1 MSERYNPQQ
10 PNYSLDDILAEFGSS
25 PSPSA
30 PPQPVEEA
38 PTVVTP
44 IPQDPEKVEA
54 IFQLKERLEVRPQTK
69 TQGESKPRDRVEPRS
84 TRSQQGETPPTT
96 QIQKET
102 PPTTQGRGETPP
114 ATDTQPPQAQPDAQ
128 DEPKAKV
135 VLFPEQEKK
144 QPSQPQ
150 QPPTPGPEPVEFHHT
165 GAKPSATAPTDPET
179 WEPASMP
186 VIQPTSLLRNLAARL
201 STLQR
206 RADHFADHM
215 YDQAEPDQETVK
227 VETYLPGVDEEA
239 PVAPPKK
246 KKPQRPKPA
255 RVRPSKPLPPDT
267 APSEL
272 AARYQKG
279 LKARRNRFTISLLLS
294 ILSIL
299 VSVPL
304 PVDISVSLPGISLVQ
319 LKTWVLAGLLA
330 MVGILCMEVLW
341 VGLSKLF
348 RFRPRTESLLA
359 LAWLFSMADALT
371 FGIWPQ
377 RGEALPCCAVT
388 TLGLTFAMWGRYLRQ
403 QGDRLSAKA
412 AAQTSAPYVVSM
424 DEDKWNHRPAYCKW
438 AGRPK
443 GFGSQLQMEDGAQRA
458 YSVASPILLVVC
470 VAFSLLAS
478 VGQQAPER
486 FIWAAAASF
495 TAAASYT
502 AMLAYALPYK
512 KLATR
517 LYKAGAAIAG
527 WTGIQRCRHGGIAIT
542 DSDLFPPGCIQVP
555 HFELYGNAKKEKAVS
570 YAATLLKEANCGLTQ
585 PFYKL
590 LQSTG
595 ALYREATGVRFHE
608 GGITG
613 IIHNHDIIVGTSDFM
628 HLVDIPLPRSLKVKH
643 AIFCA
648 VDGQLAA
655 MFPVTYSMPSTV
667 RPSLSTLIG
676 LQVTP
681 ILATRDPNLIPAL
694 LERKFK
700 LPVDRMEFPST
711 DRRRQL
717 SSTIQEHSNQPVAL
731 LSREGVGVFCE
742 TVVGCRRLRWATR
755 LSLGFAL
762 AGSILGVLLTFFL
775 TYTGSY
781 AALSPVNFLV
791 FMLAW
796 VVPQLL
802 IAGWVNQY

>member
-10 PNYSLDDILAEFGSS
+10 PNYSLDDILAEFGSAGS
-25 PSPSA
+25 DL
-30 PPQPVEEA
+30 PPDEPETVEAEPEQEEELQVPA
-38 PTVVTP
+38 VTP

-54 IFQLKERLEVRPQTK
+54 ILQLKERLEVRP
-69 TQGESKPRDRVEPRS
+69 ESKAHPEAEHEAPEESQPAEEP
-84 TRSQQGETPPTT
+84 
-96 QIQKET
+96 
-102 PPTTQGRGETPP
+102 
-114 ATDTQPPQAQPDAQ
+114 QPEPQAEPDSSEA
-128 DEPKAKV
+128 EEEGKAKV
-135 VLFPEQEKK
+135 VPFPKKEQK

-150 QPPTPGPEPVEFHHT
+150 QPPTPGPEPVEFRHT
-165 GAKPSATAPTDPET
+165 QAKPSAPGQEEEEQ
-179 WEPASMP
+179 EPAPMP
-186 VIQPTSLLRNLAARL
+186 VIQPATLLRNLAARL

-246 KKPQRPKPA
+246 KKKPKVPKPA
-255 RVRPSKPLPPDT
+255 RVRPPKPLPPDT
-267 APSEL
+267 APAEL

-279 LKARRNRFTISLLLS
+279 LKARKNRVIISLFLC

-299 VSVPL
+299 ISVPL
-304 PVDISVSLPGISLVQ
+304 PVSISAPLPGMSLAQ
-319 LKTWVLAGLLA
+319 LKTWVLAGLLV
-330 MVGILCMEVLW
+330 MVGILCMEVLT
-341 VGLSKLF
+341 VGLIKLF
-348 RFRPRTESLLA
+348 KLHPRAESLLA
-359 LAWLFSMADALT
+359 LAWLFSLADALT
-371 FGIWPQ
+371 FGVWPQ
-377 RGEALPCCAVT
+377 RGDALPCCAVT
-388 TLGLTFAMWGRYLRQ
+388 ALGLTLAMWGRYLRQ
-403 QGDRLSAKA
+403 EGDRLSAKA

-438 AGRPK
+438 AGLPR
-443 GFGSQLQMEDGAQRA
+443 GFGSQLQMEDGAQRT
-458 YSVASPILLVVC
+458 YSVAAPILLVVC

-478 VGQQAPER
+478 VGQHAPER
-486 FIWAAAASF
+486 FIWASAASF

-502 AMLAYALPYK
+502 ALLAYALPYK
-512 KLATR
+512 KLARR
-517 LYKAGAAIAG
+517 LYKAGAAVAG
-527 WTGIQRCRHGGIAIT
+527 WTGIQRCRHGGIVIT

-570 YAATLLKEANCGLTQ
+570 YAATLLKVANCDLTQ

-648 VDGQLAA
+648 IDGQLAA

-676 LQVTP
+676 LKVTP

-700 LPVDRMEFPST
+700 LPVDKMEFPST

-717 SSTIQEHSNQPVAL
+717 SSAIQEHSNQPVAV

-755 LSLGFAL
+755 LSLGFTL
-762 AGSILGVLLTFFL
+762 TGSILGVLLTFFL

-781 AALSPVNFLV
+781 EALSPVNFLV

-796 VVPQLL
+796 VVPELL
-802 IAGWVNQY
+802 VAGWVNQY

>member
-1 MSERYNPQQ
+1 MSEHYNPQQ
-10 PNYSLDDILAEFGSS
+10 PNYSLEDILAEFGSS
-25 PSPSA
+25 PSAAPSE
-30 PPQPVEEA
+30 PKEEA
-38 PTVVTP
+38 PATIP
-44 IPQDPEKVEA
+44 IPQDPEKVKA
-54 IFQLKERLEVRPQTK
+54 IRQLQKRLEVRPQPK
-69 TQGESKPRDRVEPRS
+69 TQAEEVRTEEEPAQEDRTDSAPQPEPNQAER
-84 TRSQQGETPPTT
+84 PPQEEAKTKVVPFP
-96 QIQKET
+96 QKEK
-102 PPTTQGRGETPP
+102 P
-114 ATDTQPPQAQPDAQ
+114 
-128 DEPKAKV
+128 V
-135 VLFPEQEKK
+135 
-144 QPSQPQ
+144 QPQ
-150 QPPTPGPEPVEFHHT
+150 QLPSSGPEPVEFARSET
-165 GAKPSATAPTDPET
+165 KVSAQGPKPQAQ
-179 WEPASMP
+179 EPSPMP
-186 VIQPTSLLRNLAARL
+186 VIQPATLLRNLAARM

-227 VETYLPGVDEEA
+227 AETYLPGVDQEA

-246 KKPQRPKPA
+246 SPPVPKPT
-255 RVRPSKPLPPDT
+255 RVRPAKPLPPDT
-267 APSEL
+267 PATEL

-279 LKARRNRFTISLLLS
+279 LKARQHRVTLSL
-294 ILSIL
+294 ILSVLAIL
-299 VSVPL
+299 ISVPL
-304 PVDISVSLPGISLVQ
+304 PVSLSLSLPGISLVQ
-319 LKTWVLAGLLA
+319 FKVWLLSGLLA
-330 MVGILCMEVLW
+330 TVGILCMEVLV
-341 VGLSKLF
+341 VGVVRLCKLH
-348 RFRPRTESLLA
+348 PRAESLLA
-359 LAWLFSMADALT
+359 LAWAFSLADGLT

-388 TLGLTFAMWGRYLRQ
+388 ALGLTLAMWGRCLRQ

-412 AAQTSAPYVVSM
+412 ASQTSAPYVVSM

-438 AGRPK
+438 AGLGK
-443 GFGSQLQMEDGAQRA
+443 GFGAQLQMEDGAQRA
-458 YSVASPILLVVC
+458 YSVAAPLLLVAC
-470 VAFSLLAS
+470 VALSLLSS
-478 VGQQAPER
+478 VGRNAPER
-486 FIWAAAASF
+486 FVWAASATF
-495 TAAASYT
+495 TAAASYS
-502 AMLAYALPYK
+502 ALLCYALPYK

-517 LYKAGAAIAG
+517 LYKIGAAIAG
-527 WTGIQRCRHGGIAIT
+527 WAGIQRCRHGGIVIT
-542 DSDLFPPGCIQVP
+542 DGDLFPPGSIQVP
-555 HFELYGNAKKEKAVS
+555 HFELYGNSTKEKAVS
-570 YAATLLKEANCGLTQ
+570 YAATLLKAADCDLTQ

-694 LERKFK
+694 LEQKFK
-700 LPVDRMEFPST
+700 LPVDKMEFPAT

-717 SSTIQEHSNQPVAL
+717 SDPVQEHSNQPIAL

-755 LSLGFAL
+755 LSLGFSL
-762 AGSILGVLLTFFL
+762 AGAVLGILLTWFI
-775 TYTGSY
+775 TYTGAY
-781 AALSPVNFLV
+781 EALSPVNFLI

-796 VVPQLL
+796 LVPELL

>member
-10 PNYSLDDILAEFGSS
+10 PNYALDDILAEFGSTAS
-25 PSPSA
+25 DL
-30 PPQPVEEA
+30 PPEEPELVEEPALEPDTA
-38 PTVVTP
+38 PEQEEEQSPAVTP

-54 IFQLKERLEVRPQTK
+54 ILQLKERLEVRPESRAHAEEEAEGQADEDP
-69 TQGESKPRDRVEPRS
+69 QGAAP
-84 TRSQQGETPPTT
+84 
-96 QIQKET
+96 
-102 PPTTQGRGETPP
+102 
-114 ATDTQPPQAQPDAQ
+114 QPDSTQTAPAPAA
-128 DEPKAKV
+128 EGEGKAKV
-135 VLFPEQEKK
+135 VPFPKKETK
-144 QPSQPQ
+144 QPL
-150 QPPTPGPEPVEFHHT
+150 PPPVPGPEPVEFAHPQ
-165 GAKPSATAPTDPET
+165 AKASAADQDQADLKPAP
-179 WEPASMP
+179 MP
-186 VIQPTSLLRNLAARL
+186 VIEPATLLRNLAARL
-201 STLQR
+201 STLRR

-227 VETYLPGVDEEA
+227 VETYLPGVDEET

-246 KKPQRPKPA
+246 KKKPQAPKPA
-255 RVRPSKPLPPDT
+255 RVRPPKPLPPDT
-267 APSEL
+267 PPAEL

-279 LKARRNRFTISLLLS
+279 LKARRNRVIISLFIS
-294 ILSIL
+294 ILAIL
-299 VSVPL
+299 ISLPL
-304 PVDISVSLPGISLVQ
+304 PVPVSVVLPGMSFAQ
-319 LKTWVLAGLLA
+319 LKTWLLAGLLA
-330 MVGILCMEVLW
+330 IVGILCMEVLT
-341 VGLSKLF
+341 VGLIKLF
-348 RFRPRTESLLA
+348 QLHPRAESLLA
-359 LAWLFSMADALT
+359 LAWLFSLADALT
-371 FGIWPQ
+371 FGVWPQ
-377 RGEALPCCAVT
+377 RGDTLPCCAIT
-388 TLGLTFAMWGRYLRQ
+388 ALGLTLAMWGRYLRQ

-412 AAQTSAPYVVSM
+412 AAQTSAPYVVSL

-438 AGRPK
+438 MGRAK
-443 GFGSQLQMEDGAQRA
+443 GFGSQLQMEDGAQRT
-458 YSVASPILLVVC
+458 YSIAAPILLVAC
-470 VAFSLLAS
+470 VGLSLLSS
-478 VGQQAPER
+478 VGQHAPER
-486 FIWAAAASF
+486 FVWAASATF
-495 TAAASYT
+495 TAAASYS
-502 AMLAYALPYK
+502 ALLCYALPYK
-512 KLATR
+512 KLAGR

-527 WTGIQRCRHGGIAIT
+527 WTGIHRCQHGGIVLT
-542 DSDLFPPGCIQVP
+542 DADLFPPGCIQVS
-555 HFELYGNAKKEKAVS
+555 HFELYGTAKKEKVVS
-570 YAATLLKEANCGLTQ
+570 YTASLLKVADCGLTQ

-655 MFPVTYSMPSTV
+655 MFPVTYSMPSAV

-676 LQVTP
+676 LNVTP

-700 LPVDRMEFPST
+700 LPVDKMEFPST

-717 SSTIQEHSNQPVAL
+717 SSAIQEHSTQPIAV

-755 LSLGFAL
+755 LSLGFSL
-762 AGSILGVLLTFFL
+762 AGAILGILLTWFI

-781 AALSPVNFLV
+781 EALSPVNFLV
-791 FMLAW
+791 FMVAW
-796 VVPQLL
+796 LVPELL

>member
-1 MSERYNPQQ
+1 MSEHYNPQQ
-10 PNYSLDDILAEFGSS
+10 PNYSLEDILAEFGSS
-25 PSPSA
+25 ASAA
-30 PPQPVEEA
+30 PPEPEEA
-38 PTVVTP
+38 GEPEAEAPAAIP
-44 IPQDPEKVEA
+44 IPQDPEKIEA
-54 IFQLKERLEVRPQTK
+54 IRQLQKRLEVRPQPK
-69 TQGESKPRDRVEPRS
+69 VPAEEV
-84 TRSQQGETPPTT
+84 PP
-96 QIQKET
+96 E
-102 PPTTQGRGETPP
+102 
-114 ATDTQPPQAQPDAQ
+114 DAQ
-128 DEPKAKV
+128 DQADAPDPDLQPEPSQTDRPPQEEAKAKV
-135 VLFPEQEKK
+135 VPFPKKEK
-144 QPSQPQ
+144 PTHPQ
-150 QPPTPGPEPVEFHHT
+150 QPPTPGPEPVEFARPE
-165 GAKPSATAPTDPET
+165 AKPSDQGQEAQER
-179 WEPASMP
+179 EPSPMP
-186 VIQPTSLLRNLAARL
+186 VIQPATLLRSLAARL
-201 STLQR
+201 STLRR

-227 VETYLPGVDEEA
+227 VETYLPGVDQEA

-246 KKPQRPKPA
+246 KKKPVVPKPA
-255 RVRPSKPLPPDT
+255 RVRPAKPLPPDT
-267 APSEL
+267 PAAEL

-279 LKARRNRFTISLLLS
+279 LKARQRRVTISLILSLLS
-294 ILSIL
+294 ILI
-299 VSVPL
+299 SVPL
-304 PVDISVSLPGISLVQ
+304 PVSLPLSLPGITLVQ
-319 LKTWVLAGLLA
+319 LKAWLLSGLLA
-330 MVGILCMEVLW
+330 LVGILCMEVLV
-341 VGLSKLF
+341 VGVVRLCKLH
-348 RFRPRTESLLA
+348 PRAETLLA
-359 LAWLFSMADALT
+359 LAWAFSLADGLT

-388 TLGLTFAMWGRYLRQ
+388 ALGLTLAMWGRCLRQ

-412 AAQTSAPYVVSM
+412 ASQTSAPYVVSM

-438 AGRPK
+438 AGLGK

-458 YSVASPILLVVC
+458 YSVAAPLLLAAC
-470 VAFSLLAS
+470 VALSLLSS
-478 VGQQAPER
+478 VGQHAPER
-486 FIWAAAASF
+486 FIWAASATF
-495 TAAASYT
+495 TAAASYS
-502 AMLAYALPYK
+502 ALLCYALPYQ
-512 KLATR
+512 KLAAR
-517 LYKAGAAIAG
+517 LYKVGAAIAG
-527 WTGIQRCRHGGIAIT
+527 WTGIHRCRHGGIVIT
-542 DSDLFPPGCIQVP
+542 DGDLFPPGCIQVP
-555 HFELYGNAKKEKAVS
+555 HFELYGNATKEKAVS
-570 YAATLLKEANCGLTQ
+570 YAATLLKAADCDLTQ

-628 HLVDIPLPRSLKVKH
+628 HLVDIPLPRGLKVKH

-694 LERKFK
+694 LEQKFK
-700 LPVDRMEFPST
+700 LPVDKMEFPAT

-717 SSTIQEHSNQPVAL
+717 SDPVQEHSDQPIAL

-762 AGSILGVLLTFFL
+762 AGAVLGILLTWFI
-775 TYTGSY
+775 TYTGAY
-781 AALSPVNFLV
+781 EALSPVNFLI

-796 VVPQLL
+796 LVPELL

>member
-10 PNYSLDDILAEFGSS
+10 PNYSLDDILAEFGSAAAQ
-25 PSPSA
+25 SPSA
-30 PPQPVEEA
+30 PPEPPEEEPVQEEA
-38 PTVVTP
+38 PAVTP

-54 IFQLKERLEVRPQTK
+54 ILQLKERLEVRPQL
-69 TQGESKPRDRVEPRS
+69 KPQPEEEPQEEEK
-84 TRSQQGETPPTT
+84 SQPT
-96 QIQKET
+96 
-102 PPTTQGRGETPP
+102 
-114 ATDTQPPQAQPDAQ
+114 AQAQEEAPPEADDGQPEAQ
-128 DEPKAKV
+128 PEAEEEPKAKV
-135 VLFPEQEKK
+135 VPFPKKEKK

-165 GAKPSATAPTDPET
+165 QANPPATDQEPEEQ
-179 WEPASMP
+179 EPAPMP
-186 VIQPTSLLRNLAARL
+186 VIQPATLLRNLAARL

-227 VETYLPGVDEEA
+227 VETYLPGVDQEA
-239 PVAPPKK
+239 PEAPPKK
-246 KKPQRPKPA
+246 KKKPQAPKPA
-255 RVRPSKPLPPDT
+255 RVRPPKPLPPDT
-267 APSEL
+267 APAEL

-279 LKARRNRFTISLLLS
+279 LKARKNRVTISLFLS

-299 VSVPL
+299 ISVPL
-304 PVDISVSLPGISLVQ
+304 PVTISVPLPGMSLAQ

-330 MVGILCMEVLW
+330 MVGILCMEVLT
-341 VGLSKLF
+341 VGLIKLF
-348 RFRPRTESLLA
+348 QFHPRAESLLA
-359 LAWLFSMADALT
+359 LAWLFSLADALT
-371 FGIWPQ
+371 FGVWPQ
-377 RGEALPCCAVT
+377 RGDALPCCAVT
-388 TLGLTFAMWGRYLRQ
+388 TLGLTLAMWGRYLRQ

-438 AGRPK
+438 AGLPK
-443 GFGSQLQMEDGAQRA
+443 GFGSQLQMEDGAQRT
-458 YSVASPILLVVC
+458 YSVAAPILLVAC
-470 VAFSLLAS
+470 AAFSLLAS
-478 VGQQAPER
+478 VGQHAPER

-502 AMLAYALPYK
+502 SLLAYALPYK
-512 KLATR
+512 KLAAR

-527 WTGIQRCRHGGIAIT
+527 WTGIQRCRHGGIVIT

-555 HFELYGNAKKEKAVS
+555 HFELYGNAKKEQAVS
-570 YAATLLKEANCGLTQ
+570 YAATLLKAANCDLTQ

-648 VDGQLAA
+648 IDGQLAA

-676 LQVTP
+676 LKVTP

-694 LERKFK
+694 LNRKFK
-700 LPVDRMEFPST
+700 LPVDKMEFPST

-717 SSTIQEHSNQPVAL
+717 SSAIQEHSNQPIAV

-775 TYTGSY
+775 TYAGSY
-781 AALSPVNFLV
+781 EALSPLNFLV

-802 IAGWVNQY
+802 VAGWVNQY